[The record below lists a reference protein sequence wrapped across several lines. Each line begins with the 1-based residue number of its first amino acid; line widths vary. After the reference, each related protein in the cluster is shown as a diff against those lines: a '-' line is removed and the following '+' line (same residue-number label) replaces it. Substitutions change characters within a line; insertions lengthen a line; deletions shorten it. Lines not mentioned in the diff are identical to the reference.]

1 MQNGGKKKEDDN
13 MQFQGFIIRNILK
26 SKHWYEGYK
35 ISQYF
40 KKWINSKE
48 NFKMSSRTRKKI
60 IPYYHFM
67 HVTSVSESWCLSL
80 I

>member
-1 MQNGGKKKEDDN
+1 

-48 NFKMSSRTRKKI
+48 NFKMSSRTRKKSFHI
-60 IPYYHFM
+60 T
-67 HVTSVSESWCLSL
+67 TSCMLQVLAKVDVYP
-80 I
+80 